1 MQRHPTWAARLA
13 AGCLLALAPASV
25 RAQPVETFRPP
36 AVPLVT
42 HDPYFSAWSM
52 SDRLTDDW
60 ARHWTGAV
68 HAMCGLARIDGRPY
82 RFLGP
87 EQVKSPP
94 MKQLGVEVL
103 PTRTLYRFEAAGVHV
118 TLTFTTPALLDD
130 LDVLARPVTYLT
142 WDVRSTDGQPHDVS
156 LYFD

>member
-1 MQRHPTWAARLA
+1 MQRRRHPRAARLA
-13 AGCLLALAPASV
+13 GWCLLALAPAAA
-25 RAQPVETFRPP
+25 AQPGEPFRPP

-52 SDRLTDDW
+52 TDRLTDDW
-60 ARHWTGAV
+60 TRHWTGAV

-87 EQVKSPP
+87 QQVKAPA

-118 TLTFTTPALLDD
+118 ALTFSTPALL
-130 LDVLARPVTYLT
+130 
-142 WDVRSTDGQPHDVS
+142 
-156 LYFD
+156 